1 MKLKFLLG
9 VLAYV
14 VPTFPLGYIWHLV
27 AFADYYRALEI
38 YRSDIIIPFGL
49 GSMLIQ
55 GVVWAYLY
63 SRLFAHERVVPGALK
78 FAALA
83 VPLAWTYLVLVIAAK
98 HHMAS
103 VADFVKIETA
113 FTAVQFLIVSPLLA
127 LALAERRN

>member
-1 MKLKFLLG
+1 MKPRFLLG

-14 VPTFPLGYIWHLV
+14 VPTFPLGYVWHLV
-27 AFADYYRALEI
+27 AFKDYYRALEI
-38 YRSDIIIPFGL
+38 YRADMIIPFGL
-49 GSMLIQ
+49 ASMLIQ
-55 GVVWAYLY
+55 GVVWAWLY
-63 SRLFAHERVVPGALK
+63 TRLFAQERVIAGALK

-113 FTAVQFLIVSPLLA
+113 FTALQFLIVSPLLA
-127 LALAERRN
+127 FTLSEHRR